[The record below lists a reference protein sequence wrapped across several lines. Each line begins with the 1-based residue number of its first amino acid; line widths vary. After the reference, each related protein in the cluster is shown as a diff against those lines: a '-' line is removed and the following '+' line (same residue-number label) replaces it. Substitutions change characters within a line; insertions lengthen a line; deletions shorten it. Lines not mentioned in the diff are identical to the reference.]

1 MPYLLIVGD
10 KEVEKNSI
18 SVRARGSEDLGTMSL
33 DRFTSMLRKE
43 VEHKK

>member
-18 SVRARGSEDLGTMSL
+18 SVRARGAEDLGTMSL
-33 DRFTSMLRKE
+33 DGFTSLLRKE
-43 VEHKK
+43 IEYKN